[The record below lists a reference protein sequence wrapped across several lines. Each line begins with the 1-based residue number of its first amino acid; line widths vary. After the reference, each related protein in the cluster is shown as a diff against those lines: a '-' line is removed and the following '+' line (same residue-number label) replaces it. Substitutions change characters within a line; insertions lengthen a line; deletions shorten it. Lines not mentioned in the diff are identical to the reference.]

1 MPEGTSMR
9 FRSRLNEIPLDAK
22 IKIGEIPFQKGM
34 LASHR
39 KKMAID
45 ILKEYNIPFTELGTG
60 TNRFIVKYDGYA
72 LKIALDRE
80 GIADNKQEWVMSDML
95 NPDVAYSHEISSG
108 GHLLVATYAAAFTSY
123 AEMYTYS
130 TSIKKILERWGQR
143 YLLGDVGISRV
154 NYANWGLLSEGRP
167 VCIDYAYIFP
177 ASMDLF
183 KCVCGCKSMT
193 FYDSTYSSY
202 KCTKCGKKY
211 EDRELRAKISQNE
224 RMSLFNN
231 TSGVIMHNACEDHIV
246 DPKYIK
252 RDMNPDAPDPYEIAM
267 NVARN
272 EFDQI
277 NRSIK

>member
-1 MPEGTSMR
+1 
-9 FRSRLNEIPLDAK
+9 
-22 IKIGEIPFQKGM
+22 
-34 LASHR
+34 
-39 KKMAID
+39 
-45 ILKEYNIPFTELGTG
+45 
-60 TNRFIVKYDGYA
+60 
-72 LKIALDRE
+72 
-80 GIADNKQEWVMSDML
+80 
-95 NPDVAYSHEISSG
+95 
-108 GHLLVATYAAAFTSY
+108 
-123 AEMYTYS
+123 
-130 TSIKKILERWGQR
+130 
-143 YLLGDVGISRV
+143 
-154 NYANWGLLSEGRP
+154 
-167 VCIDYAYIFP
+167 
-177 ASMDLF
+177 
-183 KCVCGCKSMT
+183 MT

>member
-154 NYANWGLLSEGRP
+154 NYANWGLLPEGRP

-177 ASMDLF
+177 ASFELF
-183 KCVCGCKSMT
+183 KCICGNKSMT
-193 FYDSTYSSY
+193 LDGNFSEY
-202 KCTKCGKKY
+202 KCTECGHRY
-211 EDRELRAKISQNE
+211 QDRELRAKISQQE
-224 RMSLFNN
+224 RMKLFSSA
-231 TSGVIMHNACEDHIV
+231 SGITMVNEYENHEV

-252 RDMNPDAPDPYEIAM
+252 YERKPDDPDPYDVAM
-267 NVARN
+267 TVTDHLNGHDT
-272 EFDQI
+272 E
-277 NRSIK
+277 SWYK